1 MKRHP
6 QYKRA
11 RRAGLIGI
19 LATGLGGAAANAT
32 AQTEAGALGG
42 SVNIYGVLD
51 AGYVYQSG
59 SVNNANGTSSG
70 PVVKSA
76 LQGGVARGSRLGF
89 RGSEN
94 LGNNLKAIFAA
105 EMGFYV
111 DTGVSSQGAQ
121 VLNQYP
127 AGPMFGR
134 QAFVGLASNAGTLTM
149 GRQYTPAFL
158 VTTLADPF
166 FQGMAG
172 NMANMQNTS
181 GRANNSLIY
190 LTPAFGGLTA
200 SAMYAFGEVP
210 GDSAKGR
217 QYSANLIYQASRL
230 NVGLAFYN
238 ASNASATAA
247 SRTTTLAANYDA
259 GIATLYSDIQI
270 QRASAENAP
279 GSAVLGADR
288 VFTSYNSFLAG
299 VSVPLG
305 RHQFLLSYIYNRDMR
320 SGPGSNRN
328 AGQFAVGY
336 KYHFSKRT
344 YLYSAYG
351 AITNHN
357 GASYTIGDAL
367 SVNGN
372 ARRAFNLGVSHDF

>member
-1 MKRHP
+1 MKRHRP
-6 QYKRA
+6 NQRA
-11 RRAGLIGI
+11 WHAGI
-19 LATGLGGAAANAT
+19 LPILAIGLGGVAANAM
-32 AQTEAGALGG
+32 AQAGPVAPGG
-42 SVNIYGVLD
+42 SGHIYGVLD

-59 SVNNANGTSSG
+59 SVNHANGTSSG
-70 PVVKSA
+70 PVVRNA

-94 LGNNLKAIFAA
+94 LGNDLKAIFVA

-127 AGPMFGR
+127 AGPLFGR

-172 NMANMQNTS
+172 NMANLQNTS
-181 GRANNSLIY
+181 GRASNSVIY
-190 LTPAFGGLTA
+190 VTPAFGGLTA
-200 SAMYAFGEVP
+200 SAMYALGEVP

-217 QYSANLIYQASRL
+217 QYSANLMYQASRL

-238 ASNASATAA
+238 TNNAGASAT

-259 GIATLYSDIQI
+259 GIATLYGDLQI
-270 QRASAENAP
+270 QRASMENPP
-279 GSAVLGADR
+279 GSTVLGGDR
-288 VFTSYNSFLAG
+288 VFTSYNSFLVG

-320 SGPGSNRN
+320 SGPDSDRN
-328 AGQFAVGY
+328 AGQFAIGY
-336 KYHFSKRT
+336 KYHYSKRT

-351 AITNHN
+351 TVTNHN

-372 ARRAFNLGVSHDF
+372 ARRAFNLGLSHDF

>member
-1 MKRHP
+1 M
-6 QYKRA
+6 
-11 RRAGLIGI
+11 
-19 LATGLGGAAANAT
+19 
-32 AQTEAGALGG
+32 AQTGAGAPGG

-59 SVNNANGTSSG
+59 SVNNANGTASG
-70 PVVKSA
+70 PVVKNA
-76 LQGGVARGSRLGF
+76 IQGGVARGSRLGL

-94 LGNNLKAIFAA
+94 LGNGLKAIFAA

-166 FQGMAG
+166 FQGTAG
-172 NMANMQNTS
+172 NMANLQNTS
-181 GRANNSLIY
+181 GRASNSVIY
-190 LTPAFGGLTA
+190 MTPAYGGLTA

-210 GDSAKGR
+210 GDTAKGR
-217 QYSANLIYQASRL
+217 QYSANLVYQASPL
-230 NVGLAFYN
+230 SVGLAFYN
-238 ASNASATAA
+238 ANNPGATAT

-259 GIATLYSDIQI
+259 GFATLYGDLQI
-270 QRASAENAP
+270 QRASVENAP
-279 GSAVLGADR
+279 GSAVLGGDR
-288 VFTSYNSFLAG
+288 VFTSYNSFLVG
-299 VSVPLG
+299 LSVPLG

-320 SGPGSNRN
+320 GGPASNRD
-328 AGQFAVGY
+328 ASQFAVGY

-351 AITNHN
+351 TVTNHN

-372 ARRAFNLGVSHDF
+372 ARRAFNLGLSHDF

>member
-1 MKRHP
+1 M
-6 QYKRA
+6 RA
-11 RRAGLIGI
+11 RRAGILPI
-19 LATGLGGAAANAT
+19 LAIGLGGAATHAMALADTAT
-32 AQTEAGALGG
+32 PGG
-42 SVNIYGVLD
+42 SVNLYGVLD

-70 PVVKSA
+70 PVVKNA

-89 RGSEN
+89 RGTEN

-111 DTGVSSQGAQ
+111 DTGVSSQGPQA
-121 VLNQYP
+121 LNQYP

-134 QAFVGLASNAGTLTM
+134 QAFVGLASDAGTLTM

-158 VTTLADPF
+158 VTVLADPF
-166 FQGMAG
+166 FQGTAG

-190 LTPAFGGLTA
+190 VTPSYGGLTA

-230 NVGLAFYN
+230 SVGLAFYN
-238 ASNASATAA
+238 TNNPAATAT

-259 GIATLYSDIQI
+259 GFATFYGDVQL
-270 QRASAENAP
+270 QRASAESAP

-288 VFTSYNSFLAG
+288 IFTSYNSYLAG
-299 VSVPLG
+299 VSVPFG
-305 RHQFLLSYIYNRDMR
+305 RHEFLLSYIYNMDMR

-328 AGQFAVGY
+328 ASQVAAGY
-336 KYHFSKRT
+336 KYHASKRT
-344 YLYSAYG
+344 YLYAAYG
-351 AITNHN
+351 SVTNHN
-357 GASYTIGDAL
+357 GASYTTGDAL
-367 SVNGN
+367 SINSN
-372 ARRAFNLGVSHDF
+372 ARRSFNLGISHDF